1 MDGKILIYAGTT
13 EGRLLAQQLSRAG
26 IACDVHVATEYGQM
40 VMPELPGV
48 QVHVGRLTEE
58 EMHALLK
65 QHRKSYLAV
74 VDATHPY
81 ATEVSKYI
89 RKSVEGLD
97 IPYLRLLR
105 KMESNGRKL
114 QQLTAEIEPIKKD
127 LTSGTVCYFEDY
139 TSCANALMHTTGNI
153 LLTTGSKELHTFLQA
168 SDRET
173 ISDREAFGGGKV
185 SVKDTRASEGENALK
200 MSEPKAIKSLR
211 ERLFVRVLPGT
222 ASIALCEQAGI
233 RGKQILAMQGP
244 FSKEMNLA
252 MIHQFSIR
260 YLVTKESGAHSGF
273 QEKLEA
279 AQEAGIVTCIIGKK
293 EKEQG
298 VSFSEVIAE
307 LSRLSGVEISS
318 RPEIEIA
325 LIGIGMGAS
334 TLTQE
339 AREAIDQV
347 DIVFG
352 AKRMLAVV
360 DQEKEKY
367 PFYLAKDI
375 LPVLAQKEA
384 SMEGGNLKIA
394 ILFSGDTGFYSG
406 AEKIKSEL
414 KANHYE
420 NIRIFPGISSV
431 SYLAAA
437 AGVPWQEAKILSI
450 HGLRDDR
457 RAQAIVCDGALHNR
471 WSFLLVSG
479 VEDIRKIGYWIQKL
493 NENIVITVG
502 YQLSYPQEKVV
513 TCSCNELQY
522 FQEEGLYTLLIQND
536 QATMR
541 RVVPGVNDHEF
552 LRILAKEGTALEKA
566 KTVPMTKEEIRAL
579 SLCKLALT
587 ESAVVYDIGAGTGSI
602 AVECALRSPDIRVY
616 AIEQKEAA
624 QQLLRKNIERFQ
636 LLNVVPVDGSAPE
649 ILKNLEPP
657 THVFIGGSSGQ
668 LAEILRIVWEKN
680 EDARVVVTAVSLETI
695 AQITDLTK
703 KEKEH
708 VESEIVQLQVSR
720 AKPIGSYHLM
730 QAENP
735 VYLCVLERKRA
746 GNVTSRRETCEQKMI
761 N

>member
-48 QVHVGRLTEE
+48 QVHVGRLKEE
-58 EMHALLK
+58 EMHALLER
-65 QHRKSYLAV
+65 HRKSYLAV

-81 ATEVSKYI
+81 ATEVSKNI
-89 RKSVEGLD
+89 RKSVEGLG

-114 QQLTAEIEPIKKD
+114 QQLTAETEPIKKD
-127 LTSGTVCYFEDY
+127 LTSGMICYFEDY

-153 LLTTGSKELHTFLQA
+153 LLTTGSKELHTFVQV
-168 SDRET
+168 SD
-173 ISDREAFGGGKV
+173 
-185 SVKDTRASEGENALK
+185 
-200 MSEPKAIKSLR
+200 SEPKAIKSLR

-233 RGKQILAMQGP
+233 CGKQILAMQGP

-273 QEKLEA
+273 REKLEA

-298 VSFSEVIAE
+298 LSFSEVIAE
-307 LSRLSGVEISS
+307 LSRLSGVKISS
-318 RPEIEIA
+318 RPEVEIA

-339 AREAIDQV
+339 AREAIDQADV
-347 DIVFG
+347 VFG

-471 WSFLLVSG
+471 WTFLLVSG
-479 VEDIRKIGYWIQKL
+479 VEDVRKIGCWLEKL
-493 NENIVITVG
+493 NQNIAITAG
-502 YQLSYPQEKVV
+502 YQLSYPQEKVI
-513 TCSCNELQY
+513 TCSCNELQH

-536 QATMR
+536 QAGKR
-541 RVVPGVNDHEF
+541 RIVPGVKDQEF
-552 LRILAKEGTALEKA
+552 LRVIAKEGNTPE

-624 QQLLRKNIERFQ
+624 QQLLRKNLEKFQ

-649 ILKNLEPP
+649 ILKDLEPP
-657 THVFIGGSSGQ
+657 THVFIGGSGGQ
-668 LAEILRIVWEKN
+668 LTEILRVVWEKN
-680 EDARVVVTAVSLETI
+680 KDARVVVTAVSLETV
-695 AQITDLTK
+695 AQITDLIRN
-703 KEKEH
+703 
-708 VESEIVQLQVSR
+708 ESEQIESEMVQLQVSR
-720 AKPIGSYHLM
+720 AKRIGSYHLM

-735 VYLCVLERKRA
+735 VYLCVLTRK
-746 GNVTSRRETCEQKMI
+746 
-761 N
+761 

>member
-1 MDGKILIYAGTT
+1 MAGRILIYAGTT

-48 QVHVGRLTEE
+48 QVYVGRLKEE
-58 EMHALLK
+58 EMHALLQ

-81 ATEVSKYI
+81 ATEVSGNI

-97 IPYLRLLR
+97 IPYVRLLR
-105 KMESNGRKL
+105 KMESNGRGL
-114 QQLTAEIEPIKKD
+114 QQLTVDTECVKEN
-127 LTSGTVCYFEDY
+127 LTSDMICYFKDY
-139 TSCANALMHTTGNI
+139 ASCASALVHTTGNI
-153 LLTTGSKELHTFLQA
+153 LLTTGSKELDTFVQV
-168 SDRET
+168 SDREVF
-173 ISDREAFGGGKV
+173 SKE
-185 SVKDTRASEGENALK
+185 
-200 MSEPKAIKSLR
+200 EPKAFKSLR

-222 ASIALCEQAGI
+222 TSIALCEQAGI
-233 RGKQILAMQGP
+233 CGKQILAMQGP

-298 VSFSEVIAE
+298 LSFSEVIAE

-318 RPEIEIA
+318 RPEVEIA

-339 AREAIDQV
+339 AREAIDQADV
-347 DIVFG
+347 VFG

-367 PFYLAKDI
+367 PYYLARDI
-375 LPVLAQKEA
+375 LPVLSQKES
-384 SMEGGNLKIA
+384 SMEGGTLKIA

-406 AEKIKSEL
+406 TEKIKSEL
-414 KANHYE
+414 KAHHYG
-420 NIRIFPGISSV
+420 NITIFPGISSV

-437 AGVPWQEAKILSI
+437 AGVPWQGAKILSI
-450 HGLRDDR
+450 HGLRDDG
-457 RAQAIVCDGALHNR
+457 RAQALVCDGALHSR
-471 WSFLLVSG
+471 WTFLLVSG
-479 VEDIRKIGYWIQKL
+479 VEDVRKIGSWLEKL
-493 NENIVITVG
+493 NQNIAITVG
-502 YQLSYPQEKVV
+502 YQLSCLQEKIV
-513 TCSCNELQY
+513 TCSCNELQH

-536 QATMR
+536 QAKKR
-541 RVVPGVNDHEF
+541 RIVPGMNDREF
-552 LRILAKEGTALEKA
+552 FRVLAKEGNASEKT
-566 KTVPMTKEEIRAL
+566 KTIPMTKEEIRAL

-624 QQLLRKNIERFQ
+624 QQLLRKNLRKFH
-636 LLNVVPVDGSAPE
+636 LSNVIPVDGSAPE
-649 ILKNLEPP
+649 ILKDLEPP

-668 LAEILRIVWEKN
+668 LEDILHVVWEKN
-680 EDARVVVTAVSLETI
+680 KNARIVVTAVSLETI

-703 KEKEH
+703 REKEH
-708 VESEIVQLQVSR
+708 VESEMVQLQVSR
-720 AKPIGSYHLM
+720 AKPVGSYHLM

-735 VYLCVLERKRA
+735 VYLCVLTR
-746 GNVTSRRETCEQKMI
+746 NI
-761 N
+761 